1 MKALWLVRTHDNKIS
16 GPLTADEVRAQ
27 VLSRSLA
34 LQDELCS
41 SEGYWFFLHE
51 AEELQTQLGVQ
62 YPPRARDREATDT
75 ETQTAS
81 QGKVSTL
88 PDRTDPDF
96 RRSENVHV
104 LPSAPTG
111 QAPLGWVAQGAAK
124 ASSSLLGATVA
135 PPNQSLQAE
144 KTQTVPSGLSST
156 EAPGP
161 AVIPERKDSG
171 SIDAVVKAES
181 APSGFSWVAVALVVV
196 ALAGA
201 ALVFWSRSR

>member
-41 SEGYWFFLHE
+41 SDGYWFFLHE

-62 YPPRARDREATDT
+62 YPPRAKDREATDT

-81 QGKVSTL
+81 QGKVL
-88 PDRTDPDF
+88 PLPERTDPDF
-96 RRSENVHV
+96 RRPENVQP
-104 LPSAPTG
+104 LPTSASG
-111 QAPLGWVAQGAAK
+111 QAPLAWVAQGAAK
-124 ASSSLLGATVA
+124 ASSSLSGATVA
-135 PPNQSLQAE
+135 PPSQTE
-144 KTQTVPSGLSST
+144 KPQTAPSGPSAAG
-156 EAPGP
+156 EAGP
-161 AVIPERKDSG
+161 SVISERKDAASTVEGEVKVDSTSG
-171 SIDAVVKAES
+171 
-181 APSGFSWVAVALVVV
+181 GFSWVAAALVAVALV
-196 ALAGA
+196 GA

>member
-1 MKALWLVRTHDNKIS
+1 MWLIRTHDNKIS
-16 GPLTADEVRAQ
+16 GPLTADEVRSR

-62 YPPRARDREATDT
+62 YPPRAKDREATDT

-81 QGKVSTL
+81 QGKVLAL
-88 PDRTDPDF
+88 PERTDPDF
-96 RRSENVHV
+96 RRPDHV
-104 LPSAPTG
+104 QPLPTNASGPA
-111 QAPLGWVAQGAAK
+111 QLAWVAQGAAK
-124 ASSSLLGATVA
+124 ASSSLSGATVA
-135 PPNQSLQAE
+135 PPPQLQTE
-144 KTQTVPSGLSST
+144 KLQTTPSGPSPAGEVSSS
-156 EAPGP
+156 
-161 AVIPERKDSG
+161 VNSERKDSASTTDG
-171 SIDAVVKAES
+171 AVKVDS
-181 APSGFSWVAVALVVV
+181 ASGGFSWVAAALVAF

>member
-1 MKALWLVRTHDNKIS
+1 MKALWLIRTHDNKIS
-16 GPLTADEVRAQ
+16 SPLTADEVRAR

-41 SEGYWFFLHE
+41 SDGYWFFLHE

-62 YPPRARDREATDT
+62 YPPRAKDREATDT

-88 PDRTDPDF
+88 PERTDPDF
-96 RRSENVHV
+96 RRPENVQA
-104 LPSAPTG
+104 LPTPASGPSQLA
-111 QAPLGWVAQGAAK
+111 WVAQGAAK
-124 ASSSLLGATVA
+124 ASSSLSGATIA
-135 PPNQSLQAE
+135 PPAE
-144 KTQTVPSGLSST
+144 KVQIAPSGPSPTGEVS
-156 EAPGP
+156 PS
-161 AVIPERKDSG
+161 VNSERKDSASNEG
-171 SIDAVVKAES
+171 AVRADS
-181 APSGFSWVAVALVVV
+181 ASGGFSWVAAALVAV

>member
-51 AEELQTQLGVQ
+51 AEELQKQLGVQ

-88 PDRTDPDF
+88 PERTDPDF
-96 RRSENVHV
+96 RRPESVHA
-104 LPSAPTG
+104 LPSASAG

-135 PPNQSLQAE
+135 PPSQAE
-144 KTQTVPSGLSST
+144 KSQTVLSGPSSMGEVSPS
-156 EAPGP
+156 
-161 AVIPERKDSG
+161 VIPERKDSG
-171 SIDAVVKAES
+171 SADGVVKVES
-181 APSGFSWVAVALVVV
+181 APGGIPWVAVALIVV